1 MIVTKNSQ
9 PSDLI
14 RHVEESVTSRDVPPF
29 QPGDTVK
36 VHVRVVEG
44 EKERIQIFQGDVIA
58 KRNRKNRSSFTV
70 RKVSQGVGV
79 ERIFPVYSP
88 VVSKIEVVRRGR
100 VRRAKLYYLS
110 DRRGKAARIRA
121 RKRDR

>member
-1 MIVTKNSQ
+1 MSKNSQ
-9 PSDLI
+9 LADLLQQ
-14 RHVEESVTSRDVPPF
+14 VEDAAAITEIPPF
-29 QPGDTVK
+29 RPGDTVK

-58 KRNRKNRSSFTV
+58 KRNRRSRSTFTV

-79 ERIFPVYSP
+79 ERIFPLYSP

-110 DRRGKAARIRA
+110 GRRGKAARIRA
-121 RKRDR
+121 RKSKV

>member
-58 KRNRKNRSSFTV
+58 KRNRSNRSSFTV

-100 VRRAKLYYLS
+100 VRRAKLYYIS

>member
-1 MIVTKNSQ
+1 MKAT
-9 PSDLI
+9 DLI
-14 RHVEESVTSRDVPPF
+14 DNDSLRDDIPDF
-29 QPGDTVK
+29 RAGDELK

-44 EKERIQIFQGDVIA
+44 GKERIQIFQGDVIA
-58 KRNRKNRSSFTV
+58 KRNRSNRSSFTV

-110 DRRGKAARIRA
+110 DLRGKAARIRA

>member
-1 MIVTKNSQ
+1 MTKNSLS
-9 PSDLI
+9 SDLI
-14 RHVEESVTSRDVPPF
+14 RHVEEAVISRDVPPL

-58 KRNRKNRSSFTV
+58 KRNRSNRSSFTV

>member
-14 RHVEESVTSRDVPPF
+14 RHVEESVASRDVPPF

-58 KRNRKNRSSFTV
+58 RRNRSNRSSFTV

>member
-58 KRNRKNRSSFTV
+58 KRNRSNRSSFTV